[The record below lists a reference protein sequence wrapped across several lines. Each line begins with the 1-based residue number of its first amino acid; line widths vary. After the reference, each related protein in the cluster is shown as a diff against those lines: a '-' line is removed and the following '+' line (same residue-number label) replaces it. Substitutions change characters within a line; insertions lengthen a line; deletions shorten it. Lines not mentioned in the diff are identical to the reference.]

1 MTEEQKRVLM
11 CAYADLVG
19 AWEAYDNCDPASHDW
34 KAHRLTIDELRE
46 AFSFLFLG
54 GQDAEIQSQD

>member
-1 MTEEQKRVLM
+1 MTDEQRNAVL
-11 CAYADLVG
+11 CAYADLLG
-19 AWEAYDNCDPASHDW
+19 AWEAYENCEPNQHDW

-54 GQDAEIQSQD
+54 GDDAKV